1 MAEKV
6 IKSYKGFD
14 SSLSCRGFQYEI
26 GKEYVQEGEIEC
38 CESGFHA
45 CTNPFDVLDYYEA
58 DGKNRYC
65 EVEQS
70 GSIKTGNGD
79 SKQASSKIKIKA
91 EIGMVGLFKAGV
103 EWIKEKTNPVPIIA
117 ETKDKNDNPSG
128 DSAKIGSSGNYAKIG
143 SSGDSAKIGS
153 SGYSAKIGS
162 SGNSAKIGSSG
173 NSAKIGSSGDYAK
186 IGSSGDYAQIGS
198 SGDYAKI
205 GSSGDYAKIG
215 SSGYSAKIGS
225 SGDSAKIGSS
235 GYSAKIGS
243 SGNYAKIGS
252 SGYSAK
258 IGSSG
263 NYAQIGSSG
272 DSAKIESTGEYSV
285 ICCAG
290 NNSIAKAKK
299 GSWITLSEWQYS
311 KEKKRNIPVRV
322 KTEYVDGER
331 IKEDTYYQLIG
342 GVFTEVNE

>member
-79 SKQASSKIKIKA
+79 SNQASSKIKIKA

-128 DSAKIGSSGNYAKIG
+128 NYA
-143 SSGDSAKIGS
+143 
-153 SGYSAKIGS
+153 
-162 SGNSAKIGSSG
+162 
-173 NSAKIGSSGDYAK
+173 
-186 IGSSGDYAQIGS
+186 Q
-198 SGDYAKI
+198 
-205 GSSGDYAKIG
+205 
-215 SSGYSAKIGS
+215 
-225 SGDSAKIGSS
+225 
-235 GYSAKIGS
+235 
-243 SGNYAKIGS
+243 IGS

>member
-128 DSAKIGSSGNYAKIG
+128 DSAKIGSSGY
-143 SSGDSAKIGS
+143 SAKIGS

-162 SGNSAKIGSSG
+162 SGDYAQIGSSG
-173 NSAKIGSSGDYAK
+173 NYAQIGSSGN
-186 IGSSGDYAQIGS
+186 YAQIGS
-198 SGDYAKI
+198 SGDY
-205 GSSGDYAKIG
+205 
-215 SSGYSAKIGS
+215 
-225 SGDSAKIGSS
+225 
-235 GYSAKIGS
+235 
-243 SGNYAKIGS
+243 
-252 SGYSAK
+252 AK